1 MTAFSELQQHLIR
14 YWELPYHE
22 DETLNRALNE
32 VQTLQR
38 LRIQRTHEELFSQPN
53 NQLMANYF
61 LTQLYGG
68 EKFKLLAVQL
78 ARVLPKAQK
87 LERLVKESVLETA
100 TMSIQAAIVAIE
112 MDLYLAQW
120 LVDNQLPINEKNVML
135 AYSVTDKSAA
145 RREQLSQLKEVCY
158 RTDKYFNSFLL
169 QKAFALAKSTAYNL
183 NSQPLYDF
191 VEAGFAAMKPRESV
205 SSFIDPFCAREL
217 AIIEQIHRREH
228 DKGDKNKG
236 FDVS

>member
-183 NSQPLYDF
+183 NYQPLYDF
-191 VEAGFAAMKPRESV
+191 VEAGFAAMKPLESV

>member
-1 MTAFSELQQHLIR
+1 MTAFSELQQHLTR
-14 YWELPYHE
+14 YWALPYHD

-32 VQTLQR
+32 VQRWQR
-38 LRIQRTHEELFSQPN
+38 LRIQRTHKELFAQPN
-53 NQLMANYF
+53 NKLMADYF

-78 ARVLPKAQK
+78 ARMLPKAQK

-100 TMSIQAAIVAIE
+100 TMSIQAAILAIE
-112 MDLYLAQW
+112 MDLHLAQW
-120 LVDNQLPINEKNVML
+120 LVTNQLPINEKNVMV
-135 AYSVTDKSAA
+135 AYSALDESAE
-145 RREQLSQLKEVCY
+145 RREQLSNLKEVCY

-169 QKAFALAKSTAYNL
+169 QKAFALAKSTAYSL
-183 NSQPLYDF
+183 NYQPLYDF
-191 VEAGFAAMKPRESV
+191 VEAGFAAMKPLESV

-217 AIIEQIHRREH
+217 EIIEHIRNNNNHGKKQ
-228 DKGDKNKG
+228 G

>member
-1 MTAFSELQQHLIR
+1 MTAFSELQQHLTR
-14 YWELPYHE
+14 YWALPYHD

-32 VQTLQR
+32 VQTWQR
-38 LRIQRTHEELFSQPN
+38 LRIQRTHKELFSKPN
-53 NQLMANYF
+53 NKLMADYF

-100 TMSIQAAIVAIE
+100 SMSIQAAILAIE
-112 MDLYLAQW
+112 MDLHLAEW
-120 LVDNQLPINEKNVML
+120 VIVNKLPINEKNIMI
-135 AYSVTDKSAA
+135 AYSTLDESAE
-145 RREQLSQLKEVCY
+145 RREQLSNLKEVCY

-169 QKAFALAKSTAYNL
+169 QKAFALAKSTAYSL
-183 NSQPLYDF
+183 NYQPLYDF
-191 VEAGFAAMKPRESV
+191 VEAGFSAMKPLESV

-217 AIIEQIHRREH
+217 EIIEQIRSS
-228 DKGDKNKG
+228 DKNGKNQNI
-236 FDVS
+236 DVS

>member
-1 MTAFSELQQHLIR
+1 MTAFLELQQHLTR
-14 YWELPYHE
+14 YWALPYHD

-32 VQTLQR
+32 VQTWQR
-38 LRIQRTHEELFSQPN
+38 LRIQRTHKELFSQPN
-53 NQLMANYF
+53 NRSMANYF

-100 TMSIQAAIVAIE
+100 SMSIQAAILAIE
-112 MDLYLAQW
+112 MDLHLAQW
-120 LVDNQLPINEKNVML
+120 LVDRNLPVNEKNVML
-135 AYSVTDKSAA
+135 AYSVLDESAE
-145 RREQLSQLKEVCY
+145 RREQLSNLKEVCY

-169 QKAFALAKSTAYNL
+169 QKAFALAKSTAYSL
-183 NSQPLYDF
+183 NYQPLYDF
-191 VEAGFAAMKPRESV
+191 VEAGFAAMKPLESV

-217 AIIEQIHRREH
+217 EIIEQIHQAN
-228 DKGDKNKG
+228 KGKSRG

>member
-183 NSQPLYDF
+183 NYQPLYDF
-191 VEAGFAAMKPRESV
+191 VEAGFAAMKPLESV
-205 SSFIDPFCAREL
+205 SSSIDPFCAREL